1 MSQAAKL
8 KAAYE
13 NMVRYEANREQEKKN
28 RDEMRMAVKKQ
39 KNRDM
44 AMKFQQAENIRAEER
59 QLKQARFFHT
69 QLKQMVKDENKEK
82 NLM

>member
-1 MSQAAKL
+1 
-8 KAAYE
+8 
-13 NMVRYEANREQEKKN
+13 MVRYEAQREQEKKN
-28 RDEMRMAVKKQ
+28 RDEMRIAVKKQ

-44 AMKFQQAENIRAEER
+44 AIKFQQAENIRAEER